1 MFIDE
6 TIKVRQDLP
15 EELLRFFQELRE
27 YYDAGNWFEFDML
40 FELVEARTK
49 AYYLAGKI
57 SRKDLDMIFAKYGVA

>member
-15 EELLRFFQELRE
+15 EELLRSFQELRG

-57 SRKDLDMIFAKYGVA
+57 SRTDLNLIFKKYGVA